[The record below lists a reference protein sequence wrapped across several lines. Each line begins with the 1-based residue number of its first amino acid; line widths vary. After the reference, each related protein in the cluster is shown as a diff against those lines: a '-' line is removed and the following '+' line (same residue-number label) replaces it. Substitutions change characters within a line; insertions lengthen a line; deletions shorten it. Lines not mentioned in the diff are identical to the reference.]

1 MSSQHSAAS
10 RRHET
15 GRKAGRQ
22 LSLAAA
28 LGLLLVPLWLSPAA
42 ANWRIEG
49 LFLQELFYDDNVTLA
64 EDDEVDSFGLR
75 AQPGLRLSKEAPNS
89 LLAIEAE
96 LTHTRFF
103 SESDLDST
111 DQRGAVEYNRRGSR
125 ASYGLSAEFVRNTTR
140 ESELEDTG
148 RIDRSVR
155 RTSWA
160 GGPSFTYLTG
170 PLSRI
175 ETSASANRVTFGS
188 DEFDDFINFAGQ
200 LAYIQ
205 SITPRDEVGLVFTA
219 SHFDSED
226 TENTEAE
233 NYSLSAR
240 WTRSPNDRFE
250 STIDVGLR
258 VTNSRFDEPDGRE
271 NETSVGFNLRGE
283 LDWQF
288 DQGEISASI
297 LNAAEPSSDGSLRQ
311 RTRAQSTVRYRLT
324 ERLSALFVTIAERS
338 EDIDAATDDDGERF
352 FFSVSPSLSY
362 RLTEQ
367 WRLTGQYRFRG
378 QELDDSDLALSNAV
392 LLTLTYNTI
401 PFAF

>member
-1 MSSQHSAAS
+1 MTTRSTA
-10 RRHET
+10 
-15 GRKAGRQ
+15 
-22 LSLAAA
+22 
-28 LGLLLVPLWLSPAA
+28 
-42 ANWRIEG
+42 
-49 LFLQELFYDDNVTLA
+49 
-64 EDDEVDSFGLR
+64 FGLR

-111 DQRGAVEYNRRGSR
+111 DQRGAVAYNRQSTRMNF
-125 ASYGLSAEFVRNTTR
+125 GLNAEFVRNTTR
-140 ESELEDTG
+140 ESELDDTG

-155 RTSWA
+155 RTSFA

-188 DEFDDFINFAGQ
+188 DEFNDFTNVAGQ

-205 SITPRDEVGLVFTA
+205 SITPRDEAGLVFA
-219 SHFDSED
+219 VSHFDSED

-240 WTRSPNDRFE
+240 WTRSPNERFE
-250 STIDVGLR
+250 STFDVGLR
-258 VTNSRFDEPDGRE
+258 LTNSRFDEPDGRQ
-271 NETSVGFNLRGE
+271 NETNIGFNFRGE
-283 LDWQF
+283 LEWQF
-288 DQGEISASI
+288 DQGRLNATF

-311 RTRAQSTVRYRLT
+311 RTRAQSVVSYRLT
-324 ERLSALFVTIAERS
+324 DRLSALFTATAERS
-338 EDIDAATDDDGERF
+338 EDIDAATDEDGERL
-352 FFSVSPSLSY
+352 FFSLSPSLAY
-362 RLTEQ
+362 QITEQ

-378 QELDDSDLALSNAV
+378 QELDNTDLALSNAV
-392 LLTLTYNTI
+392 LLTLTYNSI
-401 PFAF
+401 PFSF

>member
-1 MSSQHSAAS
+1 MSSQHSVPS
-10 RRHET
+10 RRSAVPFRRT
-15 GRKAGRQ
+15 
-22 LSLAAA
+22 SFWLAALA
-28 LGLLLVPLWLSPAA
+28 LSPLWLSPAPA
-42 ANWRIEG
+42 AADWRIEG
-49 LFLQELFYDDNVTLA
+49 LFLQELFYDDNVTLVD
-64 EDDEVDSFGLR
+64 DDEIDSFGLR
-75 AQPGLRLSKEAPNS
+75 AQPGLRLSQEAPNS

-111 DQRGAVEYNRRGSR
+111 DQRGAVAYSR
-125 ASYGLSAEFVRNTTR
+125 QSTRINFGLNAEFVRNTTR
-140 ESELEDTG
+140 ESELDDTG

-155 RTSWA
+155 RTSFA

-175 ETSASANRVTFGS
+175 ETSANANRVTFGS
-188 DEFDDFINFAGQ
+188 DEFNDFTNFAGQ
-200 LAYIQ
+200 FAYIQ
-205 SITPRDEVGLVFTA
+205 SITPRDEAGLVFAA

-258 VTNSRFDEPDGRE
+258 LTNSRFDEPDGRE
-271 NETSVGFNLRGE
+271 NETNIGFNFRGE
-283 LDWQF
+283 LEWQF
-288 DQGEISASI
+288 DQGSLNASV

-311 RTRAQSTVRYRLT
+311 RTRAQSIVSYRLT
-324 ERLSALFVTIAERS
+324 ERLSALFTATAERS
-338 EDIDAATDDDGERF
+338 EDIDAATDEDGERL
-352 FFSVSPSLSY
+352 FFSLSPSLAY
-362 RLTEQ
+362 QLTEQ

-378 QELDDSDLALSNAV
+378 QELDNTDLALSNAV
-392 LLTLTYNTI
+392 LVTLTYNSI
-401 PFAF
+401 PFSF

>member
-1 MSSQHSAAS
+1 MSSQQSAPSQRLIAPIRLIS
-10 RRHET
+10 FW
-15 GRKAGRQ
+15 
-22 LSLAAA
+22 LAALA
-28 LGLLLVPLWLSPAA
+28 LSPLWLSPVPAA
-42 ANWRIEG
+42 ADWRIEG
-49 LFLQELFYDDNVTLA
+49 LFLQELFYDDNVTLVD
-64 EDDEVDSFGLR
+64 DDEIDSFGLR

-111 DQRGAVEYNRRGSR
+111 DQRGAVAYNRQSTRMNF
-125 ASYGLSAEFVRNTTR
+125 GLNAEFVRNTTR
-140 ESELEDTG
+140 ESELDDTG

-155 RTSWA
+155 RTSFA

-188 DEFDDFINFAGQ
+188 DEFNDFTNFAGQ

-205 SITPRDEVGLVFTA
+205 SITPRDEAGLVFAA

-226 TENTEAE
+226 VENTEAE

-240 WTRSPNDRFE
+240 WTRSPNERFE
-250 STIDVGLR
+250 STFDVGLR
-258 VTNSRFDEPDGRE
+258 LTNSRFDEPDGRQ
-271 NETSVGFNLRGE
+271 NETNIGFNFRGE
-283 LDWQF
+283 LEWQF
-288 DQGEISASI
+288 DQGRLNASF

-311 RTRAQSTVRYRLT
+311 RTRAQSVVSYRLT
-324 ERLSALFVTIAERS
+324 DRLSALFTATAERS
-338 EDIDAATDDDGERF
+338 EDIDAATDEDGERL
-352 FFSVSPSLSY
+352 FFSVSPSLAY
-362 RLTEQ
+362 QLTEQ

-378 QELDDSDLALSNAV
+378 QELDNTDLALSNAV
-392 LLTLTYNTI
+392 LVTLTYNSI
-401 PFAF
+401 PFSF

>member
-1 MSSQHSAAS
+1 MSSQQSAPCQ
-10 RRHET
+10 RRAVPF
-15 GRKAGRQ
+15 RRIA
-22 LSLAAA
+22 LWLAAVA
-28 LGLLLVPLWLSPAA
+28 LSPLWLSPAPA
-42 ANWRIEG
+42 AADWRIEG
-49 LFLQELFYDDNVTLA
+49 LFLQELFYDDNVTLVD
-64 EDDEVDSFGLR
+64 DDEIDSFGLR
-75 AQPGLRLSKEAPNS
+75 AQPGLRLSQEAPNS

-111 DQRGAVEYNRRGSR
+111 DQRGAVAYNRQSTRINF
-125 ASYGLSAEFVRNTTR
+125 GLNAEFVRNTTR
-140 ESELEDTG
+140 ESELDDTG

-155 RTSWA
+155 RTSFA

-188 DEFDDFINFAGQ
+188 DEFNDFTNVAGQ
-200 LAYIQ
+200 FAYIQ
-205 SITPRDEVGLVFTA
+205 SITPRDEAGLVFA
-219 SHFDSED
+219 VSHFDSED

-258 VTNSRFDEPDGRE
+258 LTNSRFDEPDGRQ
-271 NETSVGFNLRGE
+271 NETNIGFNFRGE
-283 LDWQF
+283 LEWQF
-288 DQGEISASI
+288 DQGRLNASV

-311 RTRAQSTVRYRLT
+311 RTRAQSVVSYRLT
-324 ERLSALFVTIAERS
+324 ERLSALFTATAERS
-338 EDIDAATDDDGERF
+338 EDIDAATDEDGERL
-352 FFSVSPSLSY
+352 FFSLSPSLAY
-362 RLTEQ
+362 QLTEQ

-378 QELDDSDLALSNAV
+378 QELDNTDLALSNAV
-392 LLTLTYNTI
+392 LVTLTYNSI
-401 PFAF
+401 PFSF

>member
-1 MSSQHSAAS
+1 MSSQQSAPSQRLIAPIRLIS
-10 RRHET
+10 
-15 GRKAGRQ
+15 
-22 LSLAAA
+22 LWLAALA
-28 LGLLLVPLWLSPAA
+28 LSPLWLSPAPA
-42 ANWRIEG
+42 VADWRIEG
-49 LFLQELFYDDNVTLA
+49 LFLQELFYDDNVTLVD
-64 EDDEVDSFGLR
+64 DDEIDSFGLR

-111 DQRGAVEYNRRGSR
+111 DQRGAVAYNRQSTRINF
-125 ASYGLSAEFVRNTTR
+125 GLNAEFVRNTTR
-140 ESELEDTG
+140 ESELDDTG

-155 RTSWA
+155 RTSFA
-160 GGPSFTYLTG
+160 GGPSVTYLTG

-188 DEFDDFINFAGQ
+188 DEFNDFTNFAGQ

-205 SITPRDEVGLVFTA
+205 SITPRDEAGLVFAA

-226 TENTEAE
+226 VENTEAE

-258 VTNSRFDEPDGRE
+258 LTNSRFDEPDGRQ
-271 NETSVGFNLRGE
+271 NETNIGFNFRGE
-283 LDWQF
+283 LEWQF
-288 DQGEISASI
+288 DQGRLNASV

-311 RTRAQSTVRYRLT
+311 RTRAQSVVSYRLT
-324 ERLSALFVTIAERS
+324 DRLSALFTATAERS
-338 EDIDAATDDDGERF
+338 EDIDAATDEDGERL
-352 FFSVSPSLSY
+352 FFSVSPSLAY
-362 RLTEQ
+362 QLTEQ

-378 QELDDSDLALSNAV
+378 QELDNTDLALSNAV
-392 LLTLTYNTI
+392 LLTLTYNSI
-401 PFAF
+401 PFSF

>member
-1 MSSQHSAAS
+1 MSSQQSAPSQRLIAPIRLIS
-10 RRHET
+10 FWLV
-15 GRKAGRQ
+15 ALA
-22 LSLAAA
+22 LS
-28 LGLLLVPLWLSPAA
+28 PLWLSPAPA
-42 ANWRIEG
+42 AADWRIEG
-49 LFLQELFYDDNVTLA
+49 LFLQELFYDDNVTLVD
-64 EDDEVDSFGLR
+64 DDEIDSFGLR

-96 LTHTRFF
+96 LTHPRFF

-111 DQRGAVEYNRRGSR
+111 DQRGAVAYNRQSTRMNF
-125 ASYGLSAEFVRNTTR
+125 GLNAEFVRNTTR
-140 ESELEDTG
+140 ESELDDTG

-155 RTSWA
+155 RTSFA

-188 DEFDDFINFAGQ
+188 DEFNDFTNVAGQ
-200 LAYIQ
+200 FAYIQ
-205 SITPRDEVGLVFTA
+205 SITPRDEAGLVFA
-219 SHFDSED
+219 GSHFDSED

-258 VTNSRFDEPDGRE
+258 LTNSRFDEPGGRQ
-271 NETSVGFNLRGE
+271 NETNIGFNFRGE
-283 LDWQF
+283 LEWQF
-288 DQGEISASI
+288 DQGRLNASV

-311 RTRAQSTVRYRLT
+311 RTRAQSIVSYRLT
-324 ERLSALFVTIAERS
+324 ERLSALFTATAERS
-338 EDIDAATDDDGERF
+338 EDIDAATDEDGERL
-352 FFSVSPSLSY
+352 FFSLSPSLAY
-362 RLTEQ
+362 QLTEQ

-378 QELDDSDLALSNAV
+378 QELDNTDLALSNAV
-392 LLTLTYNTI
+392 LVTLTYNSI
-401 PFAF
+401 PFSF